1 MCGIAGFY
9 DERMVREDRNG
20 LMDQM
25 LETIA
30 HRGPDA
36 RGIRHYG
43 PLTLGHNRLSIID
56 LSEEANQP
64 MERELNSLIFNG
76 EIYNY
81 VEVREDLKRLGY
93 TFHTTSDT
101 EVILVAYEAWG
112 ESCVERFMGM
122 WAFALW
128 DGQKQKLFCSRDRFG
143 IKPFY
148 YIWRDGRFYFAS
160 EVKALRKSPL
170 FSSIL
175 NKAQVGR
182 FLQLGWVTYAGE
194 TFFEGL
200 EQLPAAHNLTLAE
213 GRVHISRYWDL
224 PNAPKVG
231 LSFEEARESFRQ
243 YFYDSIR
250 LHMRSDVEVGA
261 CLSGGIDSSAVVSVV
276 GDAFPEL
283 SFNTFTIYYTSR
295 RGMDER
301 PFAESVLEKYPNL
314 RPNFYEPGD
323 QTLLDAFNHFV
334 WVQDFPIAGSSYFS
348 QYFIM
353 QQAKQRGIK
362 VMLDGQGSD
371 EYLIGYLRSFYRLI
385 GSAFP
390 RPKAFRILNAHAQRE
405 GYGTKDKLLR
415 LGKGIAS
422 WLMDEQGLLALEYRK
437 MLPFLPLNPTIPF
450 HLANDGK
457 DRVDNFLYHLLFNT
471 ELPMLLHHQDRNSM
485 AFSIE
490 SRVPFLDHRMVE
502 FAFSLPTDFKAH
514 NGVTK
519 YILRESL
526 KDVLP
531 EKVYARKDKKG
542 FVSPGEV
549 QWLRGPLRHLLEKP
563 LQNFEGINL
572 KKAKNVIAKYQQGD
586 DTHAKLVWRLAM
598 LNDWAGR

>member
-175 NKAQVGR
+175 NKAQVGS

-194 TFFEGL
+194 TFFEVL

-224 PNAPKVG
+224 PNAPKVV
-231 LSFEEARESFRQ
+231 LSFEEAKESFRQ
-243 YFYDSIR
+243 YF
-250 LHMRSDVEVGA
+250 
-261 CLSGGIDSSAVVSVV
+261 
-276 GDAFPEL
+276 
-283 SFNTFTIYYTSR
+283 
-295 RGMDER
+295 
-301 PFAESVLEKYPNL
+301 
-314 RPNFYEPGD
+314 
-323 QTLLDAFNHFV
+323 
-334 WVQDFPIAGSSYFS
+334 
-348 QYFIM
+348 
-353 QQAKQRGIK
+353 
-362 VMLDGQGSD
+362 
-371 EYLIGYLRSFYRLI
+371 
-385 GSAFP
+385 
-390 RPKAFRILNAHAQRE
+390 
-405 GYGTKDKLLR
+405 
-415 LGKGIAS
+415 
-422 WLMDEQGLLALEYRK
+422 
-437 MLPFLPLNPTIPF
+437 
-450 HLANDGK
+450 
-457 DRVDNFLYHLLFNT
+457 
-471 ELPMLLHHQDRNSM
+471 
-485 AFSIE
+485 
-490 SRVPFLDHRMVE
+490 
-502 FAFSLPTDFKAH
+502 
-514 NGVTK
+514 
-519 YILRESL
+519 
-526 KDVLP
+526 
-531 EKVYARKDKKG
+531 
-542 FVSPGEV
+542 
-549 QWLRGPLRHLLEKP
+549 
-563 LQNFEGINL
+563 
-572 KKAKNVIAKYQQGD
+572 
-586 DTHAKLVWRLAM
+586 
-598 LNDWAGR
+598 

>member
-1 MCGIAGFY
+1 
-9 DERMVREDRNG
+9 
-20 LMDQM
+20 
-25 LETIA
+25 
-30 HRGPDA
+30 
-36 RGIRHYG
+36 
-43 PLTLGHNRLSIID
+43 
-56 LSEEANQP
+56 
-64 MERELNSLIFNG
+64 MERGRCSVAYNG

-81 VEVREDLKRLGY
+81 VEIREELIRMGY
-93 TFHTTSDT
+93 TFATSSDT

-128 DGQKQKLFCSRDRFG
+128 DGHKQKLFCSRDRFG

-160 EVKALRKSPL
+160 EVKALRRSPV
-170 FSSIL
+170 FSGTL
-175 NKAQVGR
+175 NTAQVGR

-200 EQLPAAHNLTLAE
+200 EQLPAAHNLSLSAGE
-213 GRVHISRYWDL
+213 LRLQRYWDL
-224 PNAPKVG
+224 ANAPKVA
-231 LSFEEARESFRQ
+231 LSFEEAREAFRR

-276 GDAFPEL
+276 GDTFPGL
-283 SFNTFTIYYTSR
+283 AFNTFTIYYTSR

-301 PFAESVLEKYPNL
+301 PFAESVLQKYPNL
-314 RPNFYEPGD
+314 HPHFYEPGD
-323 QTLLDAFNHFV
+323 QALLDAFDHFV

-353 QQAKQRGIK
+353 QQARQQGIK

-385 GSAFP
+385 GNAFP
-390 RPKAFRILNAHAQRE
+390 GPQAFRILNAHARRE
-405 GYGTKDKLLR
+405 GYGPKDKLLR
-415 LGKGIAS
+415 LGKGVAS

-437 MLPFLPLNPTIPF
+437 MLPFMPLDPTIPF

-519 YILRESL
+519 YILREAL
-526 KDVLP
+526 KGVLP
-531 EKVYARKDKKG
+531 EKVYARMDKKG

-563 LQNFEGINL
+563 LQEFEGINF
-572 KKAKNVIAKYQQGD
+572 KKALRIIDNYKKGD
-586 DTHAKLVWRLAM
+586 DTHARLAWRLVM

>member
-9 DERMVREDRNG
+9 DPG
-20 LMDQM
+20 LGQEARQDIIGRM

-36 RGIRHYG
+36 RGIQHYG

-64 MERELNSLIFNG
+64 MERGRCSVAYNG

-81 VEVREDLKRLGY
+81 VEIREELIRMGY
-93 TFHTTSDT
+93 TFATSSDT

-128 DGQKQKLFCSRDRFG
+128 DGHKQKLFCSRDRFG

-160 EVKALRKSPL
+160 EVKALRRSPV
-170 FSSIL
+170 FSGTL
-175 NKAQVGR
+175 NTAQVGR

-200 EQLPAAHNLTLAE
+200 EQLPAAHNLSLSAGE
-213 GRVHISRYWDL
+213 LRLQRYWDL
-224 PNAPKVG
+224 ANAPKVA
-231 LSFEEARESFRQ
+231 LSFEEAREAFRR

-276 GDAFPEL
+276 GDTFPGL
-283 SFNTFTIYYTSR
+283 AFNTFTIYYTSR

-301 PFAESVLEKYPNL
+301 PFAESVLQKYPNL
-314 RPNFYEPGD
+314 HPHFYEPGD
-323 QTLLDAFNHFV
+323 QALLDAFDHFV

-353 QQAKQRGIK
+353 QQARQQGIK

-385 GSAFP
+385 GNAFP
-390 RPKAFRILNAHAQRE
+390 GPQAFRILNAHARRE
-405 GYGTKDKLLR
+405 GYGPKDKLLR
-415 LGKGIAS
+415 LGKGVAS

-437 MLPFLPLNPTIPF
+437 MLPFMPLDPTIPF

-519 YILRESL
+519 YILREAL
-526 KDVLP
+526 KGVLP
-531 EKVYARKDKKG
+531 EKVYARMDKKG

-563 LQNFEGINL
+563 LQEFEGINF
-572 KKAKNVIAKYQQGD
+572 KKALRIIDNYKKGD
-586 DTHAKLVWRLAM
+586 DTHARLAWRLVM